1 MKCVRRP
8 ARHRERGSAA
18 VLATVM
24 IGVLASVS
32 VVIAALGGAV
42 VDQRRVA
49 SAADLSALAAASAL
63 ESGAD
68 ACAAASAVARRNGAR
83 LERCRRSGEVVRVKL
98 VRAPSPVLGM
108 VVQVSAQARAGPVGA
123 E

>member
-1 MKCVRRP
+1 MSGP
-8 ARHRERGSAA
+8 GHHGERGSAA
-18 VLATVM
+18 VLATVL

-32 VVIAALGGAV
+32 VFIAALGGAV

-63 ESGAD
+63 QSGAD

-83 LERCRRSGEVVRVKL
+83 LRGCRRSGEVVRVEL
-98 VRAPSPVLGM
+98 VRAASPVLGM
-108 VVQVSAQARAGPVGA
+108 AVRVTAQARAGPVGA

>member
-1 MKCVRRP
+1 
-8 ARHRERGSAA
+8 
-18 VLATVM
+18 M
-24 IGVLASVS
+24 IGVLAPVS

-63 ESGAD
+63 QSGAD

-83 LERCRRSGEVVRVKL
+83 LDGCRRSGEVVRVKL
-98 VRAPSPVLGM
+98 VRAASPVLGM
-108 VVQVSAQARAGPVGA
+108 AVQVSAQARAGPVGA